1 MRGQAITEPFGE
13 ELCEEESMDETR
25 PRILWLRKG
34 ELNNQKNL
42 LFKFLLVTETTSYF
56 FFIRWNYQKCK

>member
-25 PRILWLRKG
+25 P
-34 ELNNQKNL
+34 
-42 LFKFLLVTETTSYF
+42 
-56 FFIRWNYQKCK
+56 